1 MEELVSIITPLFNS
15 ERFLSDCVE
24 SVLQQTYRN
33 WEMIIVDDC
42 SSDSSYA
49 LANQFAEKEPR
60 IRVFQLNTNS
70 GSGVARNKAIKEA
83 RGSIIAFLDS
93 DDVWHSQKLSRH
105 LKAMLQAKAAFS
117 HTSYGYMSENGKKL
131 TKKLEVSNDWV
142 DYKGLLKR
150 TEISCLT
157 AMYDVRVV
165 GKVYMPVLRRKQDY
179 ALWLEILKRG
189 HMSFPVNECLA
200 WYRQVEGSAT
210 SKKSSL
216 IIKHYFFLRQT
227 QSLSRF
233 ASLYYTIYW
242 LVNGIIR
249 YYIK

>member
-1 MEELVSIITPLFNS
+1 MEVLVSIITPLYNS
-15 ERFLSDCVE
+15 ERFISDCVE
-24 SVLQQTYRN
+24 SVLQQTYKN

-42 SSDSSYA
+42 STDSSFI
-49 LANQFAEKEPR
+49 LANKFAEKDSR
-60 IRVFQLNTNS
+60 IKVFQLNNNS
-70 GSGVARNKAIKEA
+70 GSGVARNKAIKESQ
-83 RGSIIAFLDS
+83 GSVIAFLDS
-93 DDVWHSQKLSRH
+93 DDIWHSQKLSRH
-105 LKAMLQAKAAFS
+105 LKAMFQAKAAFS
-117 HTSYGYMSENGKKL
+117 HTTYSYMSENGKKL
-131 TKKLEVSNDWV
+131 KKKLKVSNDWV
-142 DYKGLLKR
+142 DYQALLKR

-165 GKVYMPVLRRKQDY
+165 GKVYMPAYRRKQDY

-189 HMSFPVNECLA
+189 HKSFPLNECLA

-227 QSLSRF
+227 QSLSRS
-233 ASLYYTIYW
+233 ASLYYTFHW
-242 LVNGIIR
+242 LINGIIR